1 MKTRPQQLFPITIPM
16 TFHRTHGKI
25 LRALKTPTTYVS
37 RSKAWI
43 TMFNCVTEWYEY
55 ASVLFLGECGWRS
68 EIAQERVTFVLIP
81 KYFSRLCIYGRCLL
95 HSFTCFPFADEDTVI
110 DDAVYQSLGWF
121 HLDWI
126 WLLSPPPPN
135 PAPRP
140 ADSPLNL
147 ETTGSLLV
155 LWLVYENEIF
165 PWGLWRRI
173 ELFLGVP

>member
-1 MKTRPQQLFPITIPM
+1 MDCMGLFKDVQWLIYNYSNLQQTTMKTRPQQLFPITIPM
-16 TFHRTHGKI
+16 TFHRTHSKI

-68 EIAQERVTFVLIP
+68 GIAQERVTFVLIP

-126 WLLSPPPPN
+126 WLLSPPPIRLLGLLTPHWTSS
-135 PAPRP
+135 R
-140 ADSPLNL
+140 L
-147 ETTGSLLV
+147 EV
-155 LWLVYENEIF
+155 C
-165 PWGLWRRI
+165 
-173 ELFLGVP
+173 